1 MTDFHWSVTIS
12 RQLDI
17 YAEMRLTPSVI
28 VRGRECNKLVGHYR
42 ETAGGRVEFDVS
54 LWERYDE
61 PDLPPGTVLWDSR
74 RPVTPVTST
83 EWDDRPHPAEIWPFI
98 DALTAQMRLNGV
110 PANATLTP
118 PRPPST
124 PKDDRR
130 E

>member
-1 MTDFHWSVTIS
+1 MNEPTDITWQVLIT

-28 VRGRECNKLVGHYR
+28 VRGR
-42 ETAGGRVEFDVS
+42 
-54 LWERYDE
+54 
-61 PDLPPGTVLWDSR
+61 
-74 RPVTPVTST
+74 
-83 EWDDRPHPAEIWPFI
+83 
-98 DALTAQMRLNGV
+98 NGV